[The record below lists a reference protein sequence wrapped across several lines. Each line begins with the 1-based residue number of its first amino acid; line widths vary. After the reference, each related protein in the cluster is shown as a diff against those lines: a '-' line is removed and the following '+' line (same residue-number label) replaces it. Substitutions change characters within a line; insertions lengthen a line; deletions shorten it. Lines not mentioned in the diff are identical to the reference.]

1 MQNKPWYKSQT
12 IQNAIYTY
20 VLAVGTIGF
29 NAWNNEQ
36 LTRVDVGAILAA
48 TYTLK
53 ETIDG
58 RRKASV
64 PIKGGKAE
72 KEFNKVVEEE
82 VVKRTSSITP
92 SMPDFEAIS
101 QLPSAESAV
110 SYVENNSNEADSI
123 DNEENDTLANIDFS
137 SLTGK
142 YYLVAQTE
150 TVLKTEPKDSSK
162 LDKASF
168 ISIEKN
174 QKIFIDG
181 WRFPPEKNSHIIV
194 NIEEYNNIN
203 AGEFYVYTP
212 HFKLFN
218 VLDKEVEIEVP
229 TSKIPFIKK
238 NLTAIKLPGYTSNF
252 YLENPIYEG
261 SSFTWA
267 EATKNGQRIPE
278 NKQIVDNIIAQA
290 KELDKFRKWLGNKP
304 LIVTSWYRDP
314 RTNRAV
320 GGASNSSHLTGSAT
334 DILCPSMS
342 IWTFQSKALE
352 YWKNGGVGKGANRG
366 FVHVA
371 SDGWYRVWNY

>member
-20 VLAVGTIGF
+20 LLAVGTISF

-72 KEFNKVVEEE
+72 EEFNKVIEE
-82 VVKRTSSITP
+82 SP
-92 SMPDFEAIS
+92 S
-101 QLPSAESAV
+101 
-110 SYVENNSNEADSI
+110 NTNSI
-123 DNEENDTLANIDFS
+123 DNEEDDTLASVDFS

-142 YYLVAQTE
+142 YYLVAQTDSL
-150 TVLKTEPKDSSK
+150 LKTEPKDSSELEK
-162 LDKASF
+162 SSF
-168 ISIEKN
+168 ISVNKN

-181 WRFPPEKNSHIIV
+181 WRFPTEKNSHIIV
-194 NIEEYNNIN
+194 NIEEYSNIN
-203 AGEFYVYTP
+203 SGKFYVYAP

-229 TSKIPFIKK
+229 SSKVPIIKK
-238 NLTAIKLPGYTSNF
+238 NLTPIKLLGYQSI

-261 SSFTWA
+261 SNFTWA

-278 NKQIVDNIIAQA
+278 SKQIVDNILKQA
-290 KELDKFRKWLGNKP
+290 RELDKFRKWLGNKP
-304 LIVTSWYRDP
+304 MVVTSWYRDP
-314 RTNRAV
+314 RTNKSV

-334 DILCPSMS
+334 DVLCPSMN
-342 IWTFQSKALE
+342 IWTFQSKAIE
-352 YWKNGGVGKGANRG
+352 YWKVGGVGKGANRG
-366 FVHVA
+366 FVHLA
-371 SDGWYRVWNY
+371 SDGWYRVWDY

>member
-20 VLAVGTIGF
+20 LLAVGTIGF

-72 KEFNKVVEEE
+72 EEFNKVVEESF
-82 VVKRTSSITP
+82 SSI
-92 SMPDFEAIS
+92 
-101 QLPSAESAV
+101 
-110 SYVENNSNEADSI
+110 NSI
-123 DNEENDTLANIDFS
+123 DNEEDDTLAGVDFS

-142 YYLVAQTE
+142 YYLVAQTDSL
-150 TVLKTEPKDSSK
+150 LKTEPKDSSELEK
-162 LDKASF
+162 SSF
-168 ISIEKN
+168 ISVNKN

-181 WRFPPEKNSHIIV
+181 WRFPTEKNSHIIV
-194 NIEEYNNIN
+194 NIEEYSNIN
-203 AGEFYVYTP
+203 SGKFYVYAP

-229 TSKIPFIKK
+229 SSKVPIIKK
-238 NLTAIKLPGYTSNF
+238 NLTPIKLLGYQSI

-261 SSFTWA
+261 SNFTWA

-278 NKQIVDNIIAQA
+278 SKQIVDNILKQA
-290 KELDKFRKWLGNKP
+290 RELDKFRKWLGNKP
-304 LIVTSWYRDP
+304 MVVTSWYRDP
-314 RTNRAV
+314 RTNKSV

-334 DILCPSMS
+334 DVLCPSMN
-342 IWTFQSKALE
+342 IWTFQSKAIE
-352 YWKNGGVGKGANRG
+352 YWKVGGVGKGANRG
-366 FVHVA
+366 FVHLA
-371 SDGWYRVWNY
+371 SDGWYRVWDY